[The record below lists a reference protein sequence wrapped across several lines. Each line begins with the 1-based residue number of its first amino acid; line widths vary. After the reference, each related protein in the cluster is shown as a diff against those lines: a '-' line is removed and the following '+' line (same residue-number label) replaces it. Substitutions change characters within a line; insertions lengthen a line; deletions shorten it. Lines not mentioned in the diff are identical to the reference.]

1 MYKKILFIKIICSLL
16 LSATATAGE
25 DSSAKTI
32 FRTVD
37 DFVRMETRHL
47 PGEVI
52 ININQQDSRQ
62 TIRPCN
68 QLQPFLPPGGRLWGK
83 FSVGVRCQD
92 EASWTLYV
100 PVEIEV
106 ITRVIHTAQPVS
118 MGKQLEAQDIVSK
131 EVDLVRI
138 SGEAVTDPDQ
148 AIGKVATTFLASG
161 QPIRTHQLRAP
172 HIISRG
178 QKVRLTAIGTG
189 FSVSTEGKALSA
201 AAEGEVVQVRN
212 PTGRIISGIARAGGI
227 VEVRH

>member
-1 MYKKILFIKIICSLL
+1 MARMRTRARTAARCRRAGRAAAASTRAMDRVARHRAGSGGRTG
-16 LSATATAGE
+16 SA
-25 DSSAKTI
+25 
-32 FRTVD
+32 RT
-37 DFVRMETRHL
+37 TRA
-47 PGEVI
+47 
-52 ININQQDSRQ
+52 
-62 TIRPCN
+62 
-68 QLQPFLPPGGRLWGK
+68 GGRLWGK

-106 ITRVIHTAQPVS
+106 IIRVIHTAQPVS

-212 PTGRIISGIARAGGI
+212 PTGRIISGIARTGGV
-227 VEVRH
+227 VEIKQ

>member
-1 MYKKILFIKIICSLL
+1 MKIKFLL
-16 LSATATAGE
+16 IVLVYALTPMAATASE
-25 DSSAKTI
+25 DSSASTI
-32 FRTVD
+32 LEVVN
-37 DFVRMETRHL
+37 DFVRNETRHL
-47 PGEVI
+47 PGKVI
-52 ININQQDSRQ
+52 IKSNRPDTRQ
-62 TIRPCN
+62 TPRSCRQP
-68 QLQPFLPPGGRLWGK
+68 QPFLPTGGRVWGK

-92 EASWTLYV
+92 EATWTLYV

-106 ITRVIHTAQPVS
+106 ITRVVHAAQPVS

-131 EVDLVRI
+131 EADLVRI
-138 SGEAVTDPDQ
+138 PGEVATDPDQ

-161 QPIRTHQLRAP
+161 QPIRMHQLRAP

-212 PTGRIISGIARAGGI
+212 PTGRIISGIARTGGV
-227 VEVRH
+227 VEIKQ